1 TINDDI
7 EKLKYREQELKQD
20 LQLAE
25 GEPIPFEIINEVMQ
39 RFKEVFLGMSTGQ
52 QRKQLIHLLVSK
64 ITINKEREIDS
75 IEIQINDDVITY
87 LMKDGLPKEQGNP
100 SFLHL
105 MAINHINFKVA
116 I

>member
-1 TINDDI
+1 
-7 EKLKYREQELKQD
+7 
-20 LQLAE
+20 
-25 GEPIPFEIINEVMQ
+25 MQ
-39 RFKEVFLGMSTGQ
+39 RFKEVFLEMSTSQ
-52 QRKQLIHLLVSK
+52 QRKQLIHLIVSK

-105 MAINHINFKVA
+105 LGMNCVNLKIVI
-116 I
+116 